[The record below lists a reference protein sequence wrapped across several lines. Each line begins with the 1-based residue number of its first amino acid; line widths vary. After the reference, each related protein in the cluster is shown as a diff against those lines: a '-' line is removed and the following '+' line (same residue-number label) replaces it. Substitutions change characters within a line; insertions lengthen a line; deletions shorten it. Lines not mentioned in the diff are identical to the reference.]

1 MCQRHLKKTINI
13 ELLDLSLLT
22 VASISTQTRGLLPS
36 GALDA
41 HPIKLSAPLGHHPN
55 HQLLWAII
63 RIIGSFWVSSEL
75 SAPPGYH
82 PNHRFLLGIIRIISS
97 SWISPESS
105 APPGYHPNHRLLLD
119 ITQIIG
125 SSWTSTSKSS
135 IHLSMISSESS
146 ASCSWNSRT
155 CTVFDSAFFTP
166 YT

>member
-13 ELLDLSLLT
+13 GLLDSSLLT
-22 VASISTQTRGLLPS
+22 VASISAQTRGLFPS
-36 GALDA
+36 GVLDA
-41 HPIKLSAPLGHHPN
+41 HPIKS
-55 HQLLWAII
+55 
-63 RIIGSFWVSSEL
+63 

-82 PNHRFLLGIIRIISS
+82 PNHRLLQDIIQIIGS
-97 SWISPESS
+97 SWVSSESS

-125 SSWTSTSKSS
+125 SSWISTSKSS
-135 IHLSMISSESS
+135 IPLSMISSESS

>member
-13 ELLDLSLLT
+13 GLLDSSLLT
-22 VASISTQTRGLLPS
+22 VASISAQTRGLFPS
-36 GALDA
+36 EALDA
-41 HPIKLSAPLGHHPN
+41 HPIKSSAPPGYHLN
-55 HQLLWAII
+55 YRFLLDITQ
-63 RIIGSFWVSSEL
+63 IIGSFWVSSEL

-82 PNHRFLLGIIRIISS
+82 PNHRFLLGIIRIIGS

-125 SSWTSTSKSS
+125 SSWISTSKSS
-135 IHLSMISSESS
+135 IPLSMISSESS